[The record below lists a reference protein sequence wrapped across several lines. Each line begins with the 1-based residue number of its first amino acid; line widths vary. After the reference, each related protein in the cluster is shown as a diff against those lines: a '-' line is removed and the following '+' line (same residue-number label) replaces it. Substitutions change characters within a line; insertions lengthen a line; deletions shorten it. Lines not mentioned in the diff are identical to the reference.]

1 MMGIELRFLGDF
13 VVLRDGEPLALPP
26 SKKTRALLAYLSLE
40 GRRFRREQLC
50 ELLWE
55 IPDDPRGS
63 LRWSL
68 SKLRRLID
76 DEDCRRIVADRTF
89 VGVDT
94 NDLSIDVTELRT
106 LAGNGLA
113 EAPVEALEDAA
124 ARFRGNFLEGMEFSD
139 FHDFHTWCVAERE
152 RSIRDRTA
160 LLGELVRRLEET
172 PERALAHARTLVG
185 LSPYDEASRSTL
197 IRLLN
202 AAGGTGEADEQYQ
215 LGLRMLKE
223 AGIQSTGALLAA
235 RQAPRIDNPP
245 PAARSAPTP
254 VAPSVQ
260 PQRGA
265 VIGRD
270 AELARLHGA
279 LEAVTTGGKA
289 AVVFMR
295 GAPGMGKS
303 RLLEALL
310 DAANGQGAFVLRA
323 TAFEADAIRPFGL
336 WIDALREF
344 DGEEYERVF
353 GATDIAN
360 RDRLFGGLSEL
371 IAREAGARPAVVV
384 FDDLH
389 WADESSA
396 AALHYV
402 ARMNRSLPV
411 LGVVAARDGELRDAA
426 PLQQVLRD
434 MRRDGLLTELALG
447 PLRKAALKE
456 LINEQAPTIDGER
469 LSEECAGNPLLAIE
483 LARAESEGARGESLA
498 DLVRDRLARYGA
510 TGAEVLRW
518 ASILV
523 PPFDLRSLTIL
534 AELETDEVGR
544 SLETAAAQG
553 MLVPVGGGLRF
564 SHDLIGK
571 AVYADISPLRRQVM
585 HRRVAERLVRNSDQD
600 IAKATWLAHHA
611 TLSGDPCLAA
621 RAMVTAGR
629 LSLRFF
635 ANDEARS
642 LANKGLQF
650 AKELGESDRI
660 PLEIEL
666 HDVLYSAQPLED
678 WEAAAELYASLAERA
693 LDLGDLSH
701 ARLGYHLAA
710 TVRWTQ
716 GEWEGARKQSLQS
729 ARVIRSDDSKAH
741 IVGMAETAKCLV
753 MLERDLS
760 QADAMLMEAGSLAER
775 KHFAHPAIAAGTG
788 MLRLYENR
796 LDEAEELFQ
805 DSRTLCK
812 SAGDRLNEFLA
823 SEYLVIIALQR
834 GNIAVARD
842 RAERLVTLGEKIRE
856 GSEKPFADALLGLC
870 IYALDDDPGPLDA
883 ALKDLRI
890 ADAKYR
896 LAYILTRAALTDC
909 ERGRKA
915 DAVARA
921 REALGYSQI
930 LERPTEML
938 LAHAVLACGYDGVE
952 AGEAADH
959 AQAVE
964 NLRSEAATWTS
975 EIATRLAEKIDDR
988 EGDGDE

>member
-1 MMGIELRFLGDF
+1 MTGVELRFLGDF
-13 VVLRDGEPLALPP
+13 RVLRDGEPLSLPP

-76 DEDCRRIVADRTF
+76 DEDRRRIVADRTF
-89 VGVDT
+89 VEVDT
-94 NDLSIDVTELRT
+94 GDLSIDVTELRT
-106 LAGNGLA
+106 LAANGLA
-113 EAPVEALEDAA
+113 DAPVEALEAAA

-139 FHDFHTWCVAERE
+139 FHDFHSWCVAERE

-160 LLGELVRRLEET
+160 LLGELVGRLKET
-172 PERALAHARTLVG
+172 PERALTHARALVG
-185 LSPYDEASRSTL
+185 LTPYDEASRATL

-202 AAGGTGEADEQYQ
+202 TAGRTVEADEQHQ
-215 LGLRMLKE
+215 LGLRMLRE
-223 AGIQSTGALLAA
+223 AGVESSGALLAA
-235 RQAPRIDNPP
+235 RKAPRIDRPVVAARAAPAPVPP
-245 PAARSAPTP
+245 PARTGR
-254 VAPSVQ
+254 Q
-260 PQRGA
+260 DL
-265 VIGRD
+265 IGRD
-270 AELARLHGA
+270 AELARLHAA
-279 LEAVTTGGKA
+279 LEAVTAGGPA
-289 AVVFMR
+289 AVSFVR

-303 RLLEALL
+303 RLLEELL
-310 DAANGQGAFVLRA
+310 DAAAGEDAFVLRA

-336 WIDALREF
+336 WIDALRALGG
-344 DGEEYERVF
+344 DDYERVF
-353 GATDIAN
+353 GATDVAN
-360 RDRLFGGLSEL
+360 RDRLFGGLSDL
-371 IAREAGARPAVVV
+371 VAREARARPVVIV

-402 ARMNRSLPV
+402 TRMNRSRPV

-447 PLRKAALKE
+447 PLPREALRA
-456 LINEQAPTIDGER
+456 LINEQAPAIDGER

-483 LARAESEGARGESLA
+483 LARAESEGSRGESLD
-498 DLVRDRLARYGA
+498 DLVRERLARFSA

-523 PPFDLRSLTIL
+523 PPFDLRSLAIL

-544 SLETAAAQG
+544 ALETAEAQG
-553 MLVPVGGGLRF
+553 MLVAVAGDLKF

-585 HRRVAERLVRNSDQD
+585 HRRAAERLVRNSDHD
-600 IAKATWLAHHA
+600 LAKATWLAHHA

-621 RAMVTAGR
+621 RAMVAAGR

-650 AKELGESDRI
+650 TKELGESDRV

-666 HDVLYSAQPLED
+666 HDVLFSAQPLVD
-678 WEAAAELYASLAERA
+678 WVAAAELYASLAERA

-701 ARLGYHLAA
+701 ARLGYHMAA

-716 GEWEGARKQSLQS
+716 GEWEGARKESLQS

-760 QADAMLMEAGSLAER
+760 EADAMLMEAGSLAER
-775 KHFAHPAIAAGTG
+775 KRFAHPAIAAGTG

-805 DSRTLCK
+805 ESRTLCK

-834 GNIAVARD
+834 GRHDIARD
-842 RAERLVTLGEKIRE
+842 RAERLVALGEKIRE

-870 IYALDDDPGPLDA
+870 IYALDDDSGPLDA
-883 ALKDLRI
+883 ALKDLRV

-915 DAVARA
+915 AAVARA

-952 AGEAADH
+952 AAEAADH
-959 AQAVE
+959 ARAVE
-964 NLRSEAATWTS
+964 NLRSGAATWTG
-975 EIATRLAEKIDDR
+975 EIASRLAAKIENR
-988 EGDGDE
+988 QGDGDE